1 MERSFDS
8 ATLARS
14 RLAVLSAHLAAAANL
29 PPILET
35 SPVSAQEI
43 VRPPGNFGG
52 FLTVVDGRTGKKF
65 ELQISEE
72 GTVKATDLKKITT
85 GKQDKGLKLYDPGY
99 LNTAPVRSSI
109 CYIDGDEGILRYRG
123 YPIEELAES
132 STFVEVAYLLMYAN
146 LPSKSQLANWE
157 FAISQHS
164 AVPQGLLD
172 IIQSMP
178 HDAHPMGVLVSAM
191 SALSVFH
198 PDANPALRGQSLY
211 QSKQVRDKQIVRIL
225 GKAPAIAAAAY
236 LRLAGRPPVLP
247 SNNLSYS
254 ENFLYMLDSL
264 GNRSYKPN
272 PRLARAL
279 DILFILHA
287 EHEMNCSTAAAR
299 HLASSGVDVYTAI
312 AGAVGALYGP
322 LHGGANEAVLKML
335 NEIGTV
341 ENIPEFIEGVKNR
354 KRKMS
359 GFGHRVYKN
368 YDPRAKVIRKL
379 AEEVFSIVG
388 RDPLIEVAVA
398 LEKAAL
404 SDEYFVKRRLYP
416 NVDFYSG
423 LIYRAMGFPTE
434 FFPVL
439 FAIPRMA
446 GYLAHWR
453 ESLDDPD
460 TKIMRPQQEV
470 SMSTFLIAMSCPFH
484 PQIFIPL
491 PSCSELPRPLFI
503 SLPNLFPGLAF
514 RSFISK
520 KTMERSF
527 DSATLARSR
536 LAVLSAHLA
545 AAANLPPILETSP
558 VSAQEIVR
566 PPGNFGGFLTVVDGR
581 TGKKFELQISEEGT
595 VKATD
600 LKKITTGKQDKGLK
614 LYDPGY
620 LNTAPVRSSICYIDG
635 DEGILRYRGYPIEEL
650 AESSTFV
657 EVAYLLMYAN
667 LPSKSQLANWEFAIS
682 QHSAVPQGLL
692 DIIQSMPHDAH
703 PMGVLVSAMSAL
715 SVFHPDANPA
725 LRGQSLYQSK
735 QVRDKQIVRILGKAP
750 AIAAAAYL
758 RLAGRPP
765 VLPSNNLSY
774 SENFLYMLD
783 SLGNRSYKPNPRLAR
798 ALDILFILHAE
809 HEMNCSTAAA
819 RHLASSGV
827 DVYTAIAGAVG
838 ALYGPLHG
846 GANEAVLKMLNE
858 IGTVENIPEF
868 IEGVKNRKRK
878 MSGFG
883 HRVYKNYDPRAKVI
897 RKLAEEVFS
906 IVGRDPLIE
915 VAVALEKAALSD
927 EYFVKRRL
935 YPNVDFYSGLIYRA
949 MGFPTEFFPVLFAI
963 PRMAGYLA
971 HWRESLDDPDTKI
984 MRPQQ
989 VYTGAWL
996 RHYISLK
1003 ERTLS
1008 AEADKLGQLAIS
1020 NATRRR
1026 LSGSRV

>member
-1 MERSFDS
+1 MSRVTEFPVTAPR
-8 ATLARS
+8 
-14 RLAVLSAHLAAAANL
+14 RLAVLSAHLAAATIEPYELGPA
-29 PPILET
+29 LE
-35 SPVSAQEI
+35 PHCASAH
-43 VRPPGNFGG
+43 VPPPGNLRGP
-52 FLTVVDGRTGKKF
+52 LTIVDERTGKRY
-65 ELQISEE
+65 QVQVSEE

-85 GKQDKGLKLYDPGY
+85 GKNDKGLKVYDPGY

-132 STFVEVAYLLMYAN
+132 STFLEVAYLLMYGN
-146 LPSKSQLANWE
+146 LPSESQYADWE
-157 FAISQHS
+157 FAVSQHS
-164 AVPQGLLD
+164 AVPQGILD
-172 IIQSMP
+172 IIQAIP

-198 PDANPALRGQSLY
+198 PDANPALRGQEIY
-211 QSKQVRDKQIVRIL
+211 KSKQVRDKQIARIL
-225 GKAPAIAAAAY
+225 GKAPTIAAAAY
-236 LRLAGRPPVLP
+236 LRLAGRPAVLP
-247 SNNLSYS
+247 ANNLSYS

-264 GNRSYKPN
+264 YVILLLFSDNHCGKYDIWSPSNLIKDFSVRIYRGNRSYKPN
-272 PRLARAL
+272 PRLARVL
-279 DILFILHA
+279 DVLFILHA

-299 HLASSGVDVYTAI
+299 HLASSGVDVYTAL
-312 AGAVGALYGP
+312 AGATGALYGP

-341 ENIPEFIEGVKNR
+341 ENIPDFIEGVKNR

-404 SDEYFVKRRLYP
+404 SDEYFVKRKLYP

-446 GYLAHWR
+446 GWLAHWR

-460 TKIMRPQQEV
+460 TKIMRPQQ
-470 SMSTFLIAMSCPFH
+470 
-484 PQIFIPL
+484 
-491 PSCSELPRPLFI
+491 
-503 SLPNLFPGLAF
+503 
-514 RSFISK
+514 
-520 KTMERSF
+520 
-527 DSATLARSR
+527 
-536 LAVLSAHLA
+536 
-545 AAANLPPILETSP
+545 
-558 VSAQEIVR
+558 
-566 PPGNFGGFLTVVDGR
+566 
-581 TGKKFELQISEEGT
+581 
-595 VKATD
+595 
-600 LKKITTGKQDKGLK
+600 ITTGKNDKGLK
-614 LYDPGY
+614 VYDPGY

-650 AESSTFV
+650 AESSTFL
-657 EVAYLLMYAN
+657 EVAYLLMYGN
-667 LPSKSQLANWEFAIS
+667 LPSESQYADWEFAVS
-682 QHSAVPQGLL
+682 QHSAVPQGIL
-692 DIIQSMPHDAH
+692 DIIQAIPHDAH

-725 LRGQSLYQSK
+725 LRGQEIYKSK
-735 QVRDKQIVRILGKAP
+735 QVRDKQIARILGKAP
-750 AIAAAAYL
+750 TIAAAAYL
-758 RLAGRPP
+758 RLAGRPA
-765 VLPSNNLSY
+765 VLPANNLSY

-783 SLGNRSYKPNPRLAR
+783 SLYVILLLFSDNHCGKYDIWSPSNLIKDFSVRIYRGNRSYKPNPRLAR
-798 ALDILFILHAE
+798 VLDVLFILHAE

-827 DVYTAIAGAVG
+827 DVYTALAGATG

-858 IGTVENIPEF
+858 IGTVENIPDF

-927 EYFVKRRL
+927 EYFVKRKL

-963 PRMAGYLA
+963 PRMAGWLA

-989 VYTGAWL
+989 VYTGHWL
-996 RHYISLK
+996 RHYIPPR
-1003 ERTLS
+1003 ERIVTS
-1008 AEADKLGQLAIS
+1008 DADKLSQVSVS
-1020 NATRRR
+1020 NASRRR
-1026 LSGSRV
+1026 LAGSGV